1 MIIYEK
7 KCLKIY
13 KQDIPVKV
21 NYRVET
27 LNKYHIHKWQ
37 TFKLIETIYSPLRTN
52 EKDKCN
58 VYWKFSYHTCNPNSK
73 QI

>member
-7 KCLKIY
+7 NCIKNY
-13 KQDIPVKV
+13 KHDIPVKE

-27 LNKYHIHKWQ
+27 LNKYYIYKWQ

-52 EKDKCN
+52 EKDKRN
-58 VYWKFSYHTCNPNSK
+58 V
-73 QI
+73 